1 MKAFHTYKEV
11 QREVEVRG
19 HLIDSMILT
28 RIFDRIMDLNGE
40 FEVLEF
46 KIGKKKTDYS
56 YAKLLVKGKTP
67 EHLQR
72 LLEEV
77 YREGALP
84 VKLQSV
90 NYKPAS
96 DDMTLP
102 DDFYSTTHHPTYV
115 LLDGAWIEVENQM
128 MDKAILLDPINK
140 RAWCKPIR
148 EIAKGDNIVVGET
161 GVRVVPPERPREGID
176 IFQFMSSHASTEKPI
191 QALAKRIAE
200 DMFQTK
206 KKGGKIVV
214 VAGPAVVHTGAT
226 KSLADLIRAGYVDAV
241 LAGNA
246 LATHDIEYA
255 LLGTSLGVDVDNG
268 KSRYKGHRNHMVA
281 INEVFKAGSIANL
294 VKSGRLKSGIMYEC
308 IRNNVS
314 YVLAASIRDDGP
326 IPDVVSDIVEA
337 QRLYKKHLEGADIC
351 LMLATMLHSIA
362 VGNMLPSSVKVV
374 AIDINPSTV
383 TKLLDRGTGQ
393 AVGVVSDVGV
403 FLPIIR
409 EYIKQLEASQK
420 KHVKQ

>member
-1 MKAFHTYKEV
+1 MRGEEPSQSL

-56 YAKLLVKGKTP
+56 YAKLLVKGRTL
-67 EHLQR
+67 EHLR
-72 LLEEV
+72 TILEEV

-84 VKLQSV
+84 VKLESA
-90 NYKPAS
+90 NFKPAPR
-96 DDMTLP
+96 DMVLP
-102 DDFYSTTHHPTYV
+102 DDFYSTTNHPTFV
-115 LLDGAWIEVENQM
+115 LLNGAWIEVENQM
-128 MDKAILLDPINK
+128 MDKSIVIDTIEK
-140 RAWCKPIR
+140 RAWCKPIK
-148 EIAKGDNIVVGET
+148 EIRKGDMVVVGET
-161 GVRVVPPERPREGID
+161 GVRVVPPERPREGLD
-176 IFQFMSSHASTEKPI
+176 VFQFMSSHTSTEKPI
-191 QALAKRIAE
+191 QALAKRIA
-200 DMFQTK
+200 DDIYDTK

-214 VAGPAVVHTGAT
+214 VGGPAVVHTGAA
-226 KSLADLIRAGYVDAV
+226 KSFAELIRMGYVHAL

-246 LATHDIEYA
+246 IAVHDIEYG

-268 KSRYKGHRNHMVA
+268 TSRYRGHRNHMVA
-281 INEVFKAGSIANL
+281 INEVFKAGSISNL
-294 VKSGRLKSGIMYEC
+294 VESGKLRSGIMYEC
-308 IRNNVS
+308 VRNKVP

-326 IPDVVSDIVEA
+326 IPDVITDMAEA
-337 QRLYKKHLEGADIC
+337 QRLYKEHVKDADMV
-351 LMLATMLHSIA
+351 LMLSTMLHSVA

-374 AIDINPSTV
+374 AIDINPATV

-403 FLPIIR
+403 FLPMVVS
-409 EYIKQLEASQK
+409 YIKELSR
-420 KHVKQ
+420 KH